1 MLYFA
6 LNTRTQFSQVLCHFI
21 TRVKFSPV
29 SIAYSSF
36 LSEAW
41 DPTRIVLMFILLP
54 AVCSWWWYIYICIY
68 MYMCAQSFQSCLTL
82 CDPVDHGPPGS
93 SVHEIL
99 QARILKWVAISFSS
113 DKVWSEWS
121 EVTQPCLTLRPH
133 RLQLTRLPCLWDFP
147 GKSTGVGCHCLLQI
161 CVCVCVCVFSKT
173 TEAFSPALLFSSQ
186 ALTRIDF
193 NMFLPMVPSRK

>member
-29 SIAYSSF
+29 SKS
-36 LSEAW
+36 
-41 DPTRIVLMFILLP
+41 ILLIP
-54 AVCSWWWYIYICIY
+54 VWGLRPHQNCFNVHTSTSSLLMMMIYICIY
-68 MYMCAQSFQSCLTL
+68 MYMCAQSFQSCPTL

-93 SVHEIL
+93 SVHGIL
-99 QARILKWVAISFSS
+99 QTRILEWIAISFSS
-113 DKVWSEWS
+113 NKVWSEWSEWS

-133 RLQLTRLPCLWDFP
+133 RLQPTRLPCPWDFP

-161 CVCVCVCVFSKT
+161 YVCVCVCI
-173 TEAFSPALLFSSQ
+173 L
-186 ALTRIDF
+186 
-193 NMFLPMVPSRK
+193 